1 MIFDSI
7 VLNYPSLSMITNA
20 ILFLIFFFGILWIPE
35 KTIPTKIM
43 AWLKLTNSMVAIG
56 YVLTQSFLYTHPTV
70 RAYSLSAIIF
80 NQVFLIQILYYFPN
94 RIWTKFSKVL
104 LFFQILLGLPLISWI
119 FHLSLH
125 SNYHFDF
132 HGHTIELEIGK
143 ALKLFGLYLILFI
156 SIGLISSIV
165 KIFKDKAESRKANL
179 LLFVYIFVG
188 IFLNGLNYS
197 LHKAA
202 LFDRGTFMVLFCITS
217 SIGFFFLLVAFFN
230 NTKDRTSF
238 LYKLVG
244 SGFLSFYLIYNVM
257 NFFGSRNHDLSYDT
271 LQLKETE
278 LISLTGQSRNS
289 DFIEEYSLD
298 SDSLNSVYRKLEFD
312 PTFLEIARRSF
323 LRASI
328 TNLDSNKNFFEKSNS
343 NSFLAFYKFISSA
356 KDDPKEL
363 ETRFS
368 DWEKISYFF
377 TQKIY
382 ETGEKQFGKNYLELI
397 QKEKKRLKEF
407 YPIAIEF
414 IESLRELDDKS
425 IRYHCFLLF
434 SPSYNISSRGY
445 IIDLNGNR
453 FLTYRYIQPNKNK
466 MTIVGYSY
474 ESYRKYIHNLTIN
487 SLYVFLI
494 GLFLFLIGI
503 PFLLS
508 RTLSEPLKELL
519 SGVKR
524 VEEGELNTIVKIK
537 YQDEIGY
544 LAQSFNKMVDSIKD
558 SKQKLED
565 YAENLESKVEERTRE
580 LKQTLE
586 QVESLKE

>member
-35 KTIPTKIM
+35 KTLPTKIM

-119 FHLSLH
+119 FYLSFH

-257 NFFGSRNHDLSYDT
+257 NFFGSRSHDLSYDT

-298 SDSLNSVYRKLEFD
+298 SDSLNSVYRKIEFD

>member
-1 MIFDSI
+1 
-7 VLNYPSLSMITNA
+7 
-20 ILFLIFFFGILWIPE
+20 
-35 KTIPTKIM
+35 
-43 AWLKLTNSMVAIG
+43 
-56 YVLTQSFLYTHPTV
+56 
-70 RAYSLSAIIF
+70 
-80 NQVFLIQILYYFPN
+80 
-94 RIWTKFSKVL
+94 
-104 LFFQILLGLPLISWI
+104 
-119 FHLSLH
+119 
-125 SNYHFDF
+125 
-132 HGHTIELEIGK
+132 
-143 ALKLFGLYLILFI
+143 
-156 SIGLISSIV
+156 
-165 KIFKDKAESRKANL
+165 
-179 LLFVYIFVG
+179 
-188 IFLNGLNYS
+188 
-197 LHKAA
+197 
-202 LFDRGTFMVLFCITS
+202 
-217 SIGFFFLLVAFFN
+217 
-230 NTKDRTSF
+230 
-238 LYKLVG
+238 
-244 SGFLSFYLIYNVM
+244 M
-257 NFFGSRNHDLSYDT
+257 NFFGSRSHDLSYDT

-298 SDSLNSVYRKLEFD
+298 SDSLNSVYRKIEFD

>member
-1 MIFDSI
+1 
-7 VLNYPSLSMITNA
+7 
-20 ILFLIFFFGILWIPE
+20 
-35 KTIPTKIM
+35 
-43 AWLKLTNSMVAIG
+43 
-56 YVLTQSFLYTHPTV
+56 
-70 RAYSLSAIIF
+70 
-80 NQVFLIQILYYFPN
+80 
-94 RIWTKFSKVL
+94 KFSKVL

-119 FHLSLH
+119 FYLSFH

-257 NFFGSRNHDLSYDT
+257 NFFGSRSHDLSYDT

-298 SDSLNSVYRKLEFD
+298 SDSLNSVYRKIEFD